1 MKRTDFNSSAP
12 GTLTPI
18 ENGGVAFVPT
28 PLPPALPIDW
38 ILAARMSEADRAL
51 SELAGVARM
60 LPNPHLLIR
69 PFIGREAVLSSRIE
83 GTRTSLS
90 ELLAFE
96 GDADDA
102 QAQSSD
108 VFEVANYVHALEYG
122 LSQVDTIPVCNR
134 LIKEM
139 HQRLMTGVRGDN
151 QDPGNF
157 RRIQNWIGA
166 PGAGIKEATFV
177 PPPVPMMNK
186 CMNSLE
192 KYINS
197 TSDLPPLVRIALIH
211 YQIETIHPFIDGNG
225 RIGRLLITLMLCSE
239 KLLPQPLLYLS
250 AYFENHRRDYYD
262 LLLSVSQRG
271 NWVDWVSFFL
281 QGVSE
286 QASDA
291 SKRSRKIMDLWQ
303 IYRNRLQ
310 HGRASAVALQAL
322 DFTFANPVFTA
333 KRMATSLNITIR
345 SAQQNIEKLM
355 QEGML
360 NEITGRQ
367 RYRVYRAN
375 ELFSIVDAPT
385 AGD

>member
-1 MKRTDFNSSAP
+1 
-12 GTLTPI
+12 
-18 ENGGVAFVPT
+18 
-28 PLPPALPIDW
+28 
-38 ILAARMSEADRAL
+38 
-51 SELAGVARM
+51 M

>member
-1 MKRTDFNSSAP
+1 
-12 GTLTPI
+12 
-18 ENGGVAFVPT
+18 
-28 PLPPALPIDW
+28 
-38 ILAARMSEADRAL
+38 
-51 SELAGVARM
+51 M

-134 LIKEM
+134 LIKEV

-166 PGAGIKEATFV
+166 PGAGIKDAAFV

-197 TSDLPPLVRIALIH
+197 TPDFPPLIRMALIH
-211 YQIETIHPFIDGNG
+211 YQFETIHPFIDGNG

-281 QGVSE
+281 RGVSE

-303 IYRNRLQ
+303 IYRDRLQ
-310 HGRASAVALQAL
+310 QGRASAVALQAL
-322 DFTFANPVFTA
+322 DFIFANPVFTA
-333 KRMATSLNITIR
+333 KRMANSLNITIR

-375 ELFSIVDAPT
+375 ELFSIVDALT